1 MEIRLLDSRGMED
14 YFRLAEEHGS
24 VFNTRAWLEIYDQRN
39 LKVFGIFDKG
49 GLLTGGFQI
58 YQARRAA
65 LSFYRNPP
73 FSPHIG
79 LFYENRSVNPAKAQS
94 AEKNMLTAVA
104 AFLKRLPWQVLSV
117 ALPVGFIDAQPFTWD
132 KFKVVPG
139 YTYRLD
145 LTVPVEE
152 TYREMMPERRNDISK
167 AVKDGIEVTEV
178 SDMAV
183 VEALVQNTFE
193 RQSKSLDKLHL
204 GRILRNFPGQG
215 NSFAMVAFQDG
226 KPLATCFCIFD
237 GKTVYYLL
245 GGYDSQNRHKGAGAL
260 AIWKSVEKA
269 ESINRLVFDFE
280 GSMVPWIERY
290 FRGFGGRL
298 TPYLTINRASMP
310 LEIFLKFIKRDIF

>member
-1 MEIRLLDSRGMED
+1 MEIRLLDKQGMED
-14 YFRLAEEHGS
+14 YFRLAGEYGS
-24 VFNTRAWLEIYDQRN
+24 VFNTRAWVDIYDQQH
-39 LKVFGIFDKG
+39 LKVFGIFDRG

-58 YQARRAA
+58 YHARRAG

-104 AFLKRLPWQVLSV
+104 LFLKKLPWQVLSV
-117 ALPVGFIDAQPFTWD
+117 ALPVGFTDAQPFMWD

-167 AVKDGIEVTEV
+167 AMKDGIEAREVT
-178 SDMAV
+178 DMAI
-183 VEALVQNTFE
+183 VEALVQNTFD

-204 GRILRNFPGQG
+204 GRVLRNFPGHG
-215 NSFAMVAFQDG
+215 NSFAMVAFQYEM
-226 KPLATCFCIFD
+226 PLATCFCIYD

-269 ESINRLVFDFE
+269 ESMNRQVFDFE

-290 FRGFGGRL
+290 FRGFGGSL
-298 TPYLTINRASMP
+298 TPYHTINRACLP
-310 LEIFLKFIKRDIF
+310 LEIALKFIKRDIF